1 MEDIPAL
8 RSCQLTASDFLLGTG
23 NFQRDPVSL
32 PVEVSSTWMGEPG
45 WVKGNGRRD
54 KGRWVNISFLWCLA
68 ILARSQRS
76 QMWHSCRPLPLTLC
90 TSMRSSAAGH
100 RHKSAPGC
108 AGLQAGEQSC
118 TSSPQQSA
126 PGAHH
131 CSSARDCTEWLGD
144 KRMHSVPPGLSGQ
157 RQQGQQSALR
167 SGSDRSWLCDLSY
180 FKNL

>member
-8 RSCQLTASDFLLGTG
+8 RSCQLTASDCLLGTG
-23 NFQRDPVSL
+23 NFQRDPVPS
-32 PVEVSSTWMGEPG
+32 PVAGSSAWMGEPG
-45 WVKGNGRRD
+45 WVEGNGRRD
-54 KGRWVNISFLWCLA
+54 KGRRVDISFLWRLA
-68 ILARSQRS
+68 ILARSQQS
-76 QMWHSCRPLPLTLC
+76 QRWHSCPSPPPPAPPLTLC
-90 TSMRSSAAGH
+90 TSMRSSVAGH

-126 PGAHH
+126 LGAHH
-131 CSSARDCTEWLGD
+131 CSSARDCTEWLGN

-167 SGSDRSWLCDLSY
+167 SWLCDLSY
-180 FKNL
+180 RKNL